1 MSEYA
6 VSFTMSQ
13 DDTQNTAR
21 FSPEGTR
28 VLISVIGVS
37 CACVILYSPQSVA
50 PSTTPPLVLEQE
62 AVASQIQED
71 QNLEGSVPQSETVV
85 RIERVYQAAGLA
97 ELGAPEEARAHRER
111 MAELSEGLNALEQEA
126 GSDAVNAL
134 RCRMTSRGYQALLGQ
149 LPDDERR
156 GLIGTFGQ
164 ILERYSAVREGR
176 LLAPEIV
183 FRSLYKARWNGYM
196 SRELTAGLSTIE
208 LQAYWGWLALHAQ
221 EIEVRRRLN
230 ALDQYEAA
238 TGTLL
243 AEARAALLFQIGA
256 YPESSDIYDSL
267 HRSSGSLRYRN
278 HALAAVSAA
287 Q

>member
-1 MSEYA
+1 MRHPLLS
-6 VSFTMSQ
+6 SIRRSINHTS
-13 DDTQNTAR
+13 
-21 FSPEGTR
+21 
-28 VLISVIGVS
+28 
-37 CACVILYSPQSVA
+37 
-50 PSTTPPLVLEQE
+50 LVLEQE

-111 MAELSEGLNALEQEA
+111 MAECPRVHALEQEA

-156 GLIGTFGQ
+156 GLIGTLDKSSSGTPPSEKVDCSPPKLFSP
-164 ILERYSAVREGR
+164 R
-176 LLAPEIV
+176 
-183 FRSLYKARWNGYM
+183 LYKARWNGYM